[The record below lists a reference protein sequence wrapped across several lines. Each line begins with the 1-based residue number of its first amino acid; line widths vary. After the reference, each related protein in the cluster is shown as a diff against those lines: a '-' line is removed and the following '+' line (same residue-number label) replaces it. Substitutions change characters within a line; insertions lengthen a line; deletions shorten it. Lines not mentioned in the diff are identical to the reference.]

1 MPVVLRRVAEANA
14 PPLRSNSVGMQQQ
27 WRFDPRAS
35 EAADRVRSEIRR
47 ALETQAREDAVMR
60 LDVIF
65 AEIISNAIRHA
76 PGMLELEVE
85 CEANGGDVTL
95 HVMDRGPGYRVSTH
109 LPPDLFSET
118 GRGLFIISM
127 HADHFVVEGRNGG
140 GSHARILLKA
150 LSILSGNG

>member
-1 MPVVLRRVAEANA
+1 
-14 PPLRSNSVGMQQQ
+14 MQQH

-47 ALETQAREDAVMR
+47 ALETQAREDAVVR
-60 LDVIF
+60 LDVIY
-65 AEIISNAIRHA
+65 AEIVSNAIRHA

-95 HVMDRGPGYRVSTH
+95 HVMDRGPGYRVSTN

-127 HADHFVVEGRNGG
+127 HADRFVVEARHGG

-150 LSILSGNG
+150 LSVLAGGG